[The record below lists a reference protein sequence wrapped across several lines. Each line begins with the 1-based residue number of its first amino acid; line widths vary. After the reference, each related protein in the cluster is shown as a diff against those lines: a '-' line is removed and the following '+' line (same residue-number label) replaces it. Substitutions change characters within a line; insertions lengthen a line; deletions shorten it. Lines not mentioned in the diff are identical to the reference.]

1 MTITSSLRRA
11 VPAALLIF
19 VLATAAAPASVRT
32 SLSGWFWGNPTPQG
46 SALSA
51 VDFLGA
57 RGYAIGAD
65 GTTLRSDDAGA
76 TWSGLATGTNA
87 DLTRLQI
94 IDADSIVVLGGDGC
108 VLRRSDDGGATFQR
122 LFTVTESGCPDKVVA
137 FWFNDENTGFLVL
150 KDGSVLKTTDKGQSF
165 SKQTAVPGT
174 AASATG
180 GNGQVSDIVFPAP
193 GRGIVFVTPQ
203 GTSTTAAYETT
214 DDGISWK
221 PLMLPGGNVT
231 RVYRYDA
238 TTLWTTGAGTLLQ
251 STDGGKTFEA
261 RDAGANRTLT
271 GIRCSTATDCLL
283 TTDKGELLRTTD
295 GGATV
300 TSITAASVPLASAA
314 YASPAQ
320 AVAVGAAG
328 QMVISLDA
336 GLNWTPIGGDV
347 GGGFSRLRI
356 GSAPTAAYAAGSK
369 GVVGISTDGGATWK
383 GVSAPTSAD
392 ISDTSW
398 SSTTTGYALD
408 ARGSLFRTAN
418 GGTSWQTL
426 STGPGG
432 TPRAVLA
439 LPDGKTVLLIGP
451 KGVRRSLGGGAF
463 NAVSGKAVRNASL
476 SDAGRAGSA
485 VVAWSA
491 RTLLVSTTSGSTWT
505 ALKLPTK
512 STSIDDLAFQSAT
525 SGWLLSS
532 DGRLWRTT
540 NSGKKWTESLA
551 TGTNQMFH
559 IAFGSPTNG
568 FVSVDGLGTDSDSAY
583 VLRTS
588 DGGKS
593 WRPQAMESG
602 SVDDLIAGDTTHA
615 YAIVEPQGQ
624 GSQRWLF
631 GTATGGDAGT
641 VRNLKI
647 SAKPASFTRASLKKA
662 KGKVTITGTLQG
674 AEGGEQIVVAVRA
687 RSGGSWRS
695 QTVTAGANGGSFSA
709 VFTVKSASVA
719 VAQWRGDSGRR
730 GVGTPALA
738 INVK

>member
-1 MTITSSLRRA
+1 MTISTLLRRGM
-11 VPAALLIF
+11 PAAVLVF
-19 VLATAAAPASVRT
+19 VLAAAAAPASVRT
-32 SLSGWFWGNPTPQG
+32 SLSGWFWGNPSPQG

-87 DLTRLQI
+87 SLTRLQI

-108 VLRRSDDGGATFQR
+108 VLRRSDDSGSTFQR
-122 LFTVTESGCPDKVVA
+122 LFTVTESGCPDHVVA
-137 FWFNDENTGFLVL
+137 FWFTDESTGFLVL

-180 GNGQVSDIVFPAP
+180 GNGQVADVVFPVA

-203 GTSTTAAYETT
+203 GSPTSSAYQTT

-221 PLMLPGGNVT
+221 PLTLPAGNVT

-238 TTLWTTGAGTLLQ
+238 TTLWTTGAGTLLR
-251 STDGGKTFEA
+251 STDGGVTFET
-261 RDAGANRTLT
+261 RDVGTGRTLT
-271 GIRCSTATDCLL
+271 GIRCSSATDCLL

-300 TSITAASVPLASAA
+300 TTITAASVPLASAA

-328 QMVISLDA
+328 QMVVSADA
-336 GLNWTPIGGDV
+336 GLNWSPVGGDL
-347 GGGFSRLRI
+347 GGSFSRLRI
-356 GSAPTAAYAAGSK
+356 GSSPTAVYAAGTK
-369 GVVGISTDGGATWK
+369 GVVGISVDGGATWK
-383 GVSAPTSAD
+383 GVSVATSAD
-392 ISDTSW
+392 IADTSW
-398 SSTTTGYALD
+398 SSTSAGYALD
-408 ARGSLFRTAN
+408 VRGSLFRTSNA
-418 GGTSWQTL
+418 GASWQTL

-432 TPRAVLA
+432 TPHAVLA
-439 LPDGKTVLLIGP
+439 LPDGRTVLLIGP
-451 KGVRRSLGGGAF
+451 RGLRRSLGGGAF
-463 NAVSGKAVRNASL
+463 NAVSGKPVGGASL
-476 SDAGRAGSA
+476 TDAQRAGSA
-485 VVAWSA
+485 IVAWST
-491 RTLLVSTTSGSTWT
+491 RKLLVSTTSGSSWK

-512 STSIDDLAFQSAT
+512 STSIDDLSFQSAK

-532 DGRLWRTT
+532 DGSLWRTT
-540 NSGKKWTESLA
+540 NGRTWTESLA

-559 IAFGSPTNG
+559 IAFGSTTSG
-568 FVSVDGLGTDSDSAY
+568 FVAVDGLGTDSDSAY

-588 DGGKS
+588 DGGAT
-593 WRPQAMESG
+593 WRPQAIGTG
-602 SVDDLIAGDTTHA
+602 SVDALIAGDASHA
-615 YAIVEPQGQ
+615 YSLIGQ
-624 GSQRWLF
+624 PTQNSERWLF
-631 GTATGGDAGT
+631 ATATGGDAGS
-641 VRNLKI
+641 VPALKI
-647 SAKPASFTRASLKKA
+647 GAKPASFTKKSLKKA
-662 KGKVTITGTLQG
+662 KYKVTITGTLQG
-674 AEGGEQIVVAVRA
+674 AEGGEQVTIAVRP
-687 RSGGSWRS
+687 RSDGSWRS
-695 QTVTAGANGGSFSA
+695 QTVTVGANGGSFSA
-709 VFTVKSASVA
+709 VFTVKRPSVA

-738 INVK
+738 IKVK